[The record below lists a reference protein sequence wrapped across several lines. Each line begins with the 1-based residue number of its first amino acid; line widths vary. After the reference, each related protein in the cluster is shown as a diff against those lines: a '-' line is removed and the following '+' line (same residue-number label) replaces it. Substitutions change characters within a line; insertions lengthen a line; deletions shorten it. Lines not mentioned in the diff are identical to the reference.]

1 MLRALATFSVR
12 RKWLVLVT
20 WLLLVVGVFAAGQ
33 SLGGSFSNDLSVDDT
48 DSQAA
53 YDTLQSKYP
62 EMSGDGMQ
70 VVIHGE
76 EGVTSRKV
84 VRAVDAALA
93 EVAEQEG
100 VASAQSPYGAQK
112 PDRAPRGQQS
122 ADVARAEEQAGAG
135 NAGAAG
141 KSGGEAQPRMVSADE
156 KTAVATVRF
165 TERAADIDEEQIE
178 HAQDAF
184 ADVED
189 LGVQIEFGGA
199 ALDGENHPSGHE
211 VIGLAAAMLVLLIAF
226 GSVFAMLVPLV
237 TAVLALGLGMG
248 VIYLLT
254 DQISIGTAGPVVAAM
269 IGLGVGIDYALL
281 VVTRHREGLAAGHT
295 ATESI
300 PIALST
306 AGRSVLVAGT
316 TVIIAILS
324 LYAIGI
330 PFVATLGLA
339 SAITVATTLLAAV
352 TLLPA
357 LLGVFGDN
365 LDRYRVRRTRLDH
378 GGGRVSGWHRWTRNV
393 QRRPWPYLLA
403 AVALLATMAY
413 PLFDL
418 RLGSADDGSAPQGST
433 ERAAYELVEESFGPG
448 WTGPLVVT
456 ATYEDSGPKQTRRSA
471 ENLAAEI
478 ADVKGVDQVTLPVLN
493 DEGDTAVLTVVPTTS
508 PDEEETEDLVHR
520 LRDDVIPAEQERAGA
535 DAAEIHVG
543 GATATSID
551 LADKLAER
559 MPWFMAFVVGLSFL
573 LLLVEFRS
581 IFVPI
586 KAAAMNLLSVGAA
599 YGAVVA
605 VFQWG
610 WLADLVGAEPG
621 PIESFA
627 PMMLFAVL
635 FGLSMDYE
643 VFLLSRVREEYL
655 RTGKAGDAVA
665 DGIAATAR
673 VITAAAAVMVVVFSS
688 FMLNDDR
695 VVNLFGFGLA
705 IAIAIDATIVRLVLV
720 PAVMA
725 IAGKGAW
732 YMPRWMDRLLPKIE
746 LEPHPI
752 DPFEAELDALDPADD
767 APRHVAPAHA
777 NSAVST
783 NGAPHTNRA
792 PQGADHY
799 AESRVLPSFPPATPE
814 AERGVPAD
822 PYASLEVLRA
832 AVEQRDDYRNRYE
845 RALDEL
851 GELRNRYDALLD
863 ALRTLRAA
871 EKDPDLHDEL
881 APQGPDARL
890 SRSGE
895 PGARRRSSER

>member
-1 MLRALATFSVR
+1 MLRALAIFSVR
-12 RKWLVLVT
+12 RRWLVIVT
-20 WLLLVVGVFAAGQ
+20 WLLLVGGVLAAGQ
-33 SLGGSFSNDLSVDDT
+33 TYGGSFSNDLSIEDA

-53 YDTLQSKYP
+53 YDALAEKFP

-70 VVIHGE
+70 VVIHDEYGVTPARIRKAVDKAVAE
-76 EGVTSRKV
+76 AAGQEGVTSV
-84 VRAVDAALA
+84 
-93 EVAEQEG
+93 
-100 VASAQSPYGAQK
+100 SSPYG
-112 PDRAPRGQQS
+112 PGQ
-122 ADVARAEEQAGAG
+122 
-135 NAGAAG
+135 
-141 KSGGEAQPRMVSADE
+141 RMVSADGT
-156 KTAVATVRF
+156 TAVATVRF
-165 TERAADIDEEQIE
+165 TDRAADIDKDHIE
-178 HAQDAF
+178 AVQDTF
-184 ADVED
+184 APVED
-189 LGVQIEFGGA
+189 LDVQVEFGGA
-199 ALDGENHPSGHE
+199 ALDAENHPSGSE
-211 VIGLAAAMLVLLIAF
+211 AIGLAAAVLVLLLAF
-226 GSVFAMLVPLV
+226 GSVFAMLVPLI

-248 VIYLLT
+248 VIFLLAEYV
-254 DQISIGTAGPVVAAM
+254 SIGTAGPVVAAM

-281 VVTRHREGLAAGHT
+281 VVTRHREGLATGHP

-365 LDRYRVRRTRLDH
+365 LDRFRVRRTRLDH
-378 GGGRVSGWHRWTRNV
+378 GGGRVSGWHRWTHHV
-393 QRRPWPYLLA
+393 QRRPWPYLVA
-403 AVALLATMAY
+403 AVAVLVMMALPLL
-413 PLFDL
+413 DL
-418 RLGSADDGSAPQGST
+418 RLGTADDGSAPEDST
-433 ERAAYELVEESFGPG
+433 ERAAYELVEESFGAG

-456 ATYEDSGPKQTRRSA
+456 AQYDDNTARQTQKEA
-471 ENLAAEI
+471 ADLAAEI
-478 ADVKGVDQVTLPVLN
+478 AGVEGVEQVAPPVVN
-493 DEGDTAVLTVVPTTS
+493 EDGDTAVLTVVPTTS
-508 PDEEETEDLVHR
+508 PDAEETEDLVHL
-520 LRDDVIPAEQERAGA
+520 LRDDVLA
-535 DAAEIHVG
+535 DQPDGTSVHVG
-543 GATATSID
+543 GATATNID
-551 LADKLAER
+551 LANKLGER
-559 MPWFMAFVVGLSFL
+559 MLWFMSFVVGLSFL

-586 KAAAMNLLSVGAA
+586 KAAIMNLLSVGAA

-610 WLADLVGAEPG
+610 WLSDLFGAQPG

-655 RTGKAGDAVA
+655 RTGKAGAAVA

-688 FMLNDDR
+688 FLLNDDR

-725 IAGKGAW
+725 VAGRAAW
-732 YMPRWMDRLLPKIE
+732 YMPRWMDRLLPKVA

-752 DPFEAELDALDPADD
+752 DPFEEELDSLDPVDD
-767 APRHVAPAHA
+767 APRHVGATHA
-777 NSAVST
+777 NGSPQSAGQPV
-783 NGAPHTNRA
+783 A
-792 PQGADHY
+792 
-799 AESRVLPSFPPATPE
+799 SRVLPPLPAGSTR
-814 AERGVPAD
+814 AGGLVPAD
-822 PYASLEVLRA
+822 PHASLEVLRTA
-832 AVEQRDDYRNRYE
+832 LEERDVYRSRYE
-845 RALDEL
+845 RTLSEL
-851 GELRNRYDALLD
+851 GELQHRYDTMLD
-863 ALRTLRAA
+863 ALRTLRSVDV
-871 EKDPDLHDEL
+871 DPDSQDGT
-881 APQGPDARL
+881 APPRGAVPRL
-890 SRSGE
+890 SQSGSS
-895 PGARRRSSER
+895 GARRRTPEG